1 MIFFFK
7 LEIETNT
14 EIQWLKDNE
23 MIANPSRF
31 QPMFFSN
38 YKNIEK
44 KILSFDGKYWQRQ
57 IFHQILDTFH

>member
-44 KILSFDGKYWQRQ
+44 KILSFDGKY
-57 IFHQILDTFH
+57 